1 MVEKYKK
8 DLKDIQSGN
17 HIGFK
22 NAIQLAEL
30 EYEDAIKRADLFY
43 KYQLDCAQHVYQTEY
58 EQTLLDY
65 KVINHLVLGSKEQTG
80 VALVLIADSLE
91 LCLFLIH
98 HIKLV

>member
-65 KVINHLVLGSKEQTG
+65 KVI
-80 VALVLIADSLE
+80 
-91 LCLFLIH
+91 
-98 HIKLV
+98 

>member
-1 MVEKYKK
+1 MAGWLVSLHLIEAYSLHKRSYDEVVEKYKK
-8 DLKDIQSGN
+8 DLKDIQSGS
-17 HIGFK
+17 HIGYK

-65 KVINHLVLGSKEQTG
+65 KV
-80 VALVLIADSLE
+80 
-91 LCLFLIH
+91 
-98 HIKLV
+98 